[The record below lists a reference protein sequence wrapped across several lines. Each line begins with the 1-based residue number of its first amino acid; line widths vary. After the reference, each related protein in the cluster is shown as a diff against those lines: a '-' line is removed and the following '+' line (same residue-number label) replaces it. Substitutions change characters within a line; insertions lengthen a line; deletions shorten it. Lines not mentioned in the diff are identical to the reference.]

1 MANNPQAASKSKE
14 STLFSLRVVLFLAL
28 AIALGGGFW
37 YLEKAGPP
45 QPKGPVLTPEAK
57 AYTRRLT
64 LNEVSMKATENAIHQ
79 AVVEVEGKI
88 TNTGDR
94 HLRSV
99 LLSCIFYDANGQII
113 LKERVEIVRAKF
125 GGIKPGETK
134 TFRLPFDNLPA
145 SWNQRMPQLVIAEII
160 FG

>member
-1 MANNPQAASKSKE
+1 MANNPTPATKSKE
-14 STLFSLRVVLFLAL
+14 SPLFSLPMVLFVAM

-37 YLEKAGPP
+37 YLEKSGPP
-45 QPKGPVLTPEAK
+45 EPKGPVLTPEAK
-57 AYTRRLT
+57 AYTRQLT

-79 AVVEVEGKI
+79 AVVEIEGNI
-88 TNTGDR
+88 TNTGNR

-99 LLSCIFYDANGQII
+99 LLSCIFYEAYGQII
-113 LKERVEIVRAKF
+113 LKERVEIVRARS

-134 TFRLPFDNLPA
+134 SFRLPFDNLPG